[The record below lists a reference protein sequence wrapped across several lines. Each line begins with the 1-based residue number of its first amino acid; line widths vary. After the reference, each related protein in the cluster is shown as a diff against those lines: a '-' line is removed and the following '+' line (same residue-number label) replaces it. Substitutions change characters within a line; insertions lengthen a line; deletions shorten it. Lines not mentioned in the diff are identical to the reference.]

1 MTRRRGLCVIA
12 WLECWGERCLQQTQP
27 YVYQQFLLHV
37 GATDTLCRYD
47 GTPAYWHCVQAILDS
62 FFTSAERAAMC
73 RELIR
78 EPLFVGRDDFQP
90 FLMQARSELRVHDL
104 IASVEA
110 GVKVEA
116 PRCLVR
122 RSLYQNIAD
131 EH

>member
-1 MTRRRGLCVIA
+1 MTRRRGHCVVA
-12 WLECWGERCLQQTQP
+12 WLERWGERCLRQSQP

-47 GTPAYWHCVQAILDS
+47 GSSTYWHSVQVILDS

-73 RELIR
+73 AELML
-78 EPLFVGRDDFQP
+78 EPLFVGRDDFRP
-90 FLMQARSELRVHDL
+90 FLLQARSELTAHDV

-110 GVKVEA
+110 RVKVKT
-116 PRCLVR
+116 PRRLVGR
-122 RSLYQNIAD
+122 PLFQGIAG